1 MWRFIVPL
9 ENEGEPEFWKGE
21 SKKINFLLY
30 NYMKVHKF
38 STLLALNV
46 IVRGIKCLDK
56 V

>member
-38 STLLALNV
+38 STLFSS
-46 IVRGIKCLDK
+46 KCYCERHQMR
-56 V
+56 